1 MRWRELPPA
10 AYPMPWGDLGRA
22 AAVALGVKDGDPR
35 AALVRRLEA
44 THHAGAVVLTD
55 SGTSALALA
64 LRLAVGDG
72 VVAMPAWGCFD
83 LVTAAAWAGVRVAFY
98 DVVPHTLA
106 PDDVSLRIA
115 ASGARA
121 IVAVHPFGL
130 PANLS
135 MVRDV
140 AEREGA
146 AVIEDA
152 AMAGGGHR
160 DGKPLGSAGDL
171 SILSFGR
178 GKGVGGGGGGALLLR
193 GAWATRHAMVS
204 AWMTPRAAP
213 MADWRSVAGAV
224 AHRVLGV
231 PALYGIPRRV
241 PGLHLGETRYHEP
254 STPRAMPA
262 AAAYLALL
270 GLASADAAASRRR
283 RSAHALA
290 EQFASVGSP
299 TPVGPE
305 TPGAWGA
312 LRLPV
317 LDLAERPAPQH
328 LGVLPSYPQALSDLD
343 AAQLLRTDGRD
354 MQGARVLARALRTA
368 PTHAAVTDADR
379 AAMVAWYAA
388 RPTEA
393 PSAATFAEAVHA

>member
-10 AYPMPWGDLGRA
+10 AYPMPWADLARA
-22 AAVALGVKDGDPR
+22 SSVALGVRGGDPR
-35 AALVRRLEA
+35 AALMRRLEA
-44 THHAGAVVLTD
+44 THQAPAVVLTD

-106 PDDVSLRIA
+106 PDDASLRIA

-130 PANLS
+130 PANLTL
-135 MVRDV
+135 VREV
-140 AEREGA
+140 AARDGA
-146 AVIEDA
+146 TVIEDA

-160 DGKPLGSAGDL
+160 DGRPLGSAGDM

-193 GAWATRHAMVS
+193 GAWATRQSAVRDWMV
-204 AWMTPRAAP
+204 TPNAP
-213 MADWRSVAGAV
+213 MAGVQSVAGAV

-241 PGLHLGETRYHEP
+241 PGLHLGETRYHAP
-254 STPRAMPA
+254 RTPRGMHAT
-262 AAAYLALL
+262 AAYLALV
-270 GLASADAAASRRR
+270 GLAAADAAASRRR
-283 RSAHALA
+283 RAAHALA
-290 EQFASVGSP
+290 EVLAQAGGP
-299 TPVGPE
+299 TAVGPE

-312 LRLPV
+312 LRLPI
-317 LDLAERPAPQH
+317 LDLAERPVPQH
-328 LGVLPSYPQALSDLD
+328 LGVLPSYPTALSDLE
-343 AAQLLRTDGRD
+343 AAQPLRTDGRE
-354 MQGARVLARALRTA
+354 MRGARVLARALRTA
-368 PTHAAVTDADR
+368 PTHTAVTDADR
-379 AAMVAWYAA
+379 TAIAAWYAA
-388 RPTEA
+388 LPQEA
-393 PSAATFAEAVHA
+393 HTGYAEAVHA